1 MRPRATSLLAL
12 ASLAA
17 LAALSACGPATP
29 EPQRPAA
36 TVAPTAA
43 PLASATP
50 AAPEVPPAAPAKPF
64 EPPAAKWLDVSGLE
78 VGVVEKKGAP
88 LVAVRVGVRVGRAN
102 DGDKPGL
109 ARVAALFAREGG
121 AAGLSPKDLS
131 ARLEALGADVEIEVG
146 PDSTTFSLAVAR
158 EHATQAIELLG
169 GIVSRPSLAPAEL
182 AKVKK
187 RESARVTELAA
198 SDAAW
203 AAESVALS
211 ELFTL
216 PTDHHPYGA
225 LDATEAE
232 LSAIGANDVRSF
244 VTKGYVRSSTFVVV
258 AGDVAEADVRA
269 AAQRGFSGLR
279 AGTAP
284 SAGIAEALAP
294 ESTKLVLAHRPK
306 AAKAEVWLGLLALER
321 DDARSPD
328 AELAAALFA
337 AKLEGALVKQKLGEV
352 TRASFVRVVEG
363 SSALFVRAT
372 CEATHAAAVAQAMLS
387 TADALASKTPTDDD
401 MATALRRVATEDAR
415 RYETL
420 VGTAA
425 AVLESKLLGLDDDAR
440 DKRAK
445 ALGASSSVVV
455 AKVALDL
462 FRTGHAALAVAGDA
476 DVVASP
482 LAALGEVKVVD
493 PKKGFA
499 RIKTVRATS
508 KVTP

>member
-1 MRPRATSLLAL
+1 VSSHALTSLLAL
-12 ASLAA
+12 GGLAWS
-17 LAALSACGPATP
+17 SACGPATP
-29 EPQRPAA
+29 APHKPAPSVA
-36 TVAPTAA
+36 PTVAPLVSAA
-43 PLASATP
+43 PTALEP
-50 AAPEVPPAAPAKPF
+50 PPAAPAKPF

-78 VGVVEKKGAP
+78 VALVEKKGAP
-88 LVAVRVGVRVGRAN
+88 LVAVRVGVAVGRAS

-109 ARVAALFAREGG
+109 ARVAALFVREGG
-121 AAGLSPKDLS
+121 AAGLSPKDLN
-131 ARLEALGADVEIEVG
+131 ARLEALGASVEIEVG
-146 PDSTTFSLAVAR
+146 PDATTFSVTVAR

-169 GIVSRPSLAPAEL
+169 GVVSRPSLAQAEL

-187 RESARVTELAA
+187 RELSRVTELASA
-198 SDAAW
+198 DAAW
-203 AAESVALS
+203 AAESVVLS

-225 LDATEAE
+225 LDATESE
-232 LSAIGANDVRSF
+232 LSAIGAADVRSF
-244 VTKGYVRSSTFVVV
+244 VTKGYVRSSTFVAVV
-258 AGDVAEADVRA
+258 GDVAEADVRA

-294 ESTKLVLAHRPK
+294 ESTKLVVAHRPK
-306 AAKAEVWLGLLALER
+306 AAKADVWLGLLALER
-321 DDARSPD
+321 GDARFAD

-337 AKLEGALVKQKLGEV
+337 SKLEVALGKQALGELGRV
-352 TRASFVRVVEG
+352 SFARVVEG

-372 CEATHAAAVAQAMLS
+372 CEASSAAAVAQAMLS
-387 TADALASKTPTDDD
+387 VADAVASKTPTDDD
-401 MATALRRVATEDAR
+401 MATALRRVASEDAR

-420 VGTAA
+420 AGTAA
-425 AVLESKLLGLDDDAR
+425 AVLEGKLLGLDDDAR

-455 AKVALDL
+455 AKVALEL
-462 FRTGHAALAVAGDA
+462 FRTGHAAVAVAGDA

-493 PKKGFA
+493 PKKGFS

-508 KVTP
+508 KATP